1 MGAWSMSKPK
11 DPSNQPVRSES
22 DFDQA
27 SRLAA
32 AALEHAQRHKGPPQP
47 RAFEIWYT
55 YAAGD
60 DDALRARV
68 DSELIKADEVDLDT
82 IEQIYED
89 HFLQKRLSRGINRIG
104 DELDSGLQDTIGMIR
119 EGLGSSRAYL
129 ASLKQAQKKITGVSR
144 NHDAKRVVM
153 DLLEISRDHAE
164 QTEAVGSELVR
175 AREQVVNLQLE
186 LHKLRDR
193 AYLDHLT
200 QIANRRHMDE
210 MLEREIRL
218 ARGSSEP
225 LSFALGDL
233 DHFKLLNDNNGHTVG
248 DAVLKHFAALM
259 RSNIKGQ
266 DTPARLGGEE
276 FAIIFPKTSIFGA
289 RAVTENIRKLF
300 DGTDFILSRDSSS
313 IGRVS
318 VSFGVTQLL
327 SGDSMA
333 DLINR
338 ADRLLYRAKK
348 LGRNRVETDM

>member
-1 MGAWSMSKPK
+1 MPEPK
-11 DPSNQPVRSES
+11 DPIRLES

-27 SRLAA
+27 ARLAA
-32 AALEHAQRHKGPPQP
+32 SALDHAHRHRCPPQP
-47 RAFEIWYT
+47 RAFEIWYS
-55 YAAGD
+55 YVAGG

-68 DSELIKADEVDLDT
+68 DSELIKTDQVDLDT

-89 HFLQKRLSRGINRIG
+89 HFLHKRLSSGINRIG
-104 DELDSGLQDTIGMIR
+104 DELDSGLQETIGLIR
-119 EGLGSSRAYL
+119 EGVGSSRAYL
-129 ASLKQAQKKITGVSR
+129 ASLKKAQNQISGAAR
-144 NHDAKRVVM
+144 NHDTRRAVM
-153 DLLEISRDHAE
+153 QLLEIGREHA
-164 QTEAVGSELVR
+164 QRTEAVGGELVR
-175 AREQVVNLQLE
+175 AREQVADLQRE

-210 MLEREIRL
+210 LLEREIKL
-218 ARGSSEP
+218 ARSSSEP

-233 DHFKLLNDNNGHTVG
+233 DHFKQVNDTYGHTVG

-266 DTPARLGGEE
+266 DIPARFGGEE
-276 FAIIFPKTSIFGA
+276 FAIIFPKTSVFGA
-289 RAVTENIRKLF
+289 ASVAENIRKLLNS
-300 DGTDFILSRDSSS
+300 TDFILSRDRSS

-327 SGDSMA
+327 SGDTMA
-333 DLINR
+333 DLIR
-338 ADRLLYRAKK
+338 RTDGLLYRAKK

>member
-1 MGAWSMSKPK
+1 MPKPK
-11 DPSNQPVRSES
+11 DPSHPPPRPES

-27 SRLAA
+27 SRFAA
-32 AALEHAQRHKGPPQP
+32 AALDFAHQHRCPPQP

-55 YAAGD
+55 YAAGE

-68 DSELIKADEVDLDT
+68 DSELIKTDRVDLDT

-89 HFLQKRLSRGINRIG
+89 HFLQKRLSRGISRIG
-104 DELDSGLQDTIGMIR
+104 DELDTGLQETIGLIR
-119 EGLGSSRAYL
+119 EGVGSSRAYL
-129 ASLKQAQKKITGVSR
+129 ASLKNAQSQIAGTSR
-144 NHDAKRVVM
+144 NHDARRVVM
-153 DLLEISRDHAE
+153 ELLELGRGHAE
-164 QTEAVGSELVR
+164 QTEAVGGELVR
-175 AREQVVNLQLE
+175 AREQVADLQRE

-210 MLEREIRL
+210 MLERQIRL
-218 ARGSSEP
+218 ARNSSEP

-233 DHFKLLNDNNGHTVG
+233 DHFKQLNDTYGHTVG

-266 DTPARLGGEE
+266 DTPARYGGEE
-276 FAIIFPKTSIFGA
+276 FAIIFPKTSVFGA
-289 RAVTENIRKLF
+289 GSVTDNIRKLLH
-300 DGTDFILSRDSSS
+300 GTDFILSRDRSS
-313 IGRVS
+313 IGRIS

-327 SGDSMA
+327 SGDTMA
-333 DLINR
+333 DLIRR
-338 ADRLLYRAKK
+338 ADGLLYRAKK